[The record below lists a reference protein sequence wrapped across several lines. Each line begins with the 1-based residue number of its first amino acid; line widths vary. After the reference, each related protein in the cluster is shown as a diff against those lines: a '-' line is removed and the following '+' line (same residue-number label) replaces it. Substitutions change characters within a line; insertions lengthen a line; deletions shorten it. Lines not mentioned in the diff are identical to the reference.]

1 MRLLDDNVAL
11 HADKLV
17 EVGKLDGCYVLKT
30 DLFKEKVSKETIHDR
45 YKDLKHVEWA
55 FRTEKTV
62 LLEIRPVNVRK
73 EKRTRGHVFVVML
86 AYLIIQEL
94 TKRWG
99 SIDQTVEEAIEELTQ
114 LCAHTIMIDGGPK
127 VNEIP
132 TPRDSS
138 QKLLDAA
145 GVKLPTVLPHKGV
158 KVATRVK
165 LPERRKSH

>member
-1 MRLLDDNVAL
+1 MSF
-11 HADKLV
+11 KLP
-17 EVGKLDGCYVLKT
+17 LKT
-30 DLFKEKVSKETIHDR
+30 DLSKEKVSKEIIHDR

-94 TKRWG
+94 AKRWR
-99 SIDQTVEEAIEELTQ
+99 SIDQTVEEAIKELTQ
-114 LCAHTIMIDGGPK
+114 LCAHTITVDSTLM

-132 TPRDSS
+132 IPRDSS
-138 QKLLDAA
+138 RKLLDAA

-158 KVATRVK
+158 EVATKAK
-165 LPERRKSH
+165 LPKRRKSH